1 MASFMLAA
9 LAWCIPMVMFIFA
22 MEIINVRRWP
32 DLPPGPRPLPV
43 IGNFHVIARSSAHL
57 HRSLA
62 QLAERYGPLMT
73 IWLGRRIPTIIVSTP
88 DAAREVLHNADLA
101 ARPAMD
107 AWRAEGHAANSV
119 IYLPPHGKWRAM
131 RRFAA
136 TELFA
141 KGRLDAL
148 QLLRQEKVQ
157 EMVRHVSE
165 HAARGESVE
174 VGHAAFVTVLDLLSR
189 TLFSVDL
196 GTLQGVRHMVRAASV
211 LAATPTISDAIPALA
226 AADLQGARRKLGALI
241 RYAHRVIDEQ
251 FAGRRRGRDAGDP
264 RKNDMMDVVLDK
276 EPEWKEG
283 GSPMN
288 YDAVKGMFTEF
299 FVAGTETTSS
309 TVEWAM
315 AELLRHPEWMSK
327 VREELRTVIGTK
339 RVMEESDIGKL
350 PYLQA
355 VVKETLRLHTVVA
368 LGFYQ
373 AMATT
378 QVQGYTIPKGSTILV
393 NFWAIHRQGDIWT
406 HPDKFMPERFIAK
419 DISFWGNDFELI
431 PFGAGRRICLGLP
444 LAHRMVH
451 LMLGSLISNF
461 SWTLPPEI
469 EENGIDMTDKFG
481 TMVSMATPLKALA
494 ANKCDE

>member
-1 MASFMLAA
+1 MAPSFMLAA
-9 LAWCIPMVMFIFA
+9 IMWCIPVVMFTYVLDVIT
-22 MEIINVRRWP
+22 VRRWRR
-32 DLPPGPRPLPV
+32 LPPGPRPLPV
-43 IGNFHVIARSSAHL
+43 IGNFHMVAWSSA

-73 IWLGRRIPTIIVSTP
+73 IWLGRRVPTIIVSTP

-101 ARPAMD
+101 ARPVMD

-119 IYLPPHGKWRAM
+119 IYLPPHDKWRAM

-148 QLLRQEKVQ
+148 QPLRQEKVQ
-157 EMVRHVSE
+157 EMVHHISE
-165 HAARGESVE
+165 HAACGEPVD
-174 VGHAAFVTVLDLLSR
+174 VGHAAFVAALDLLSR
-189 TLFSVDL
+189 TLYSVDL
-196 GTLQGVRHMVRAASV
+196 GTKELRHMVKAASV
-211 LAATPTISDAIPALA
+211 LAATPTISDAVPALA

-241 RYAHRVIDEQ
+241 RYGHQIINEQ
-251 FAGRRRGRDAGDP
+251 FAGRRRGRDAGEP
-264 RKNDMMDVVLDK
+264 RKNDMMDVVLEK
-276 EPEWKEG
+276 EQEWKEE

-315 AELLRHPEWMSK
+315 AELLRHPESMKK
-327 VREELRTVIGTK
+327 VKEELKTVIGTK
-339 RVMEESDIGKL
+339 TVMEESDISKL

-355 VVKETLRLHTVVA
+355 VVKETLRLHPVVA

-378 QVQGYTIPKGSTILV
+378 QVHGCIIPEGSTILV

-406 HPDKFMPERFIAK
+406 CPDKFMPERFIAN
-419 DISFWGNDFELI
+419 DISFWGKDFELI
-431 PFGAGRRICLGLP
+431 PFGAGRRMCLGLP

-451 LMLGSLISNF
+451 LMLGSLLCNF
-461 SWTLPPEI
+461 NWTLPPEI
-469 EENGIDMTDKFG
+469 EENGIDMTEKFG
-481 TMVSMATPLKALA
+481 SVVSMATPLKAIA
-494 ANKCDE
+494 YKCGE